1 MAKITP
7 IDVIKGISGKYGGN
21 SNDYFATNTSSNKIH
36 LAKLKNPYKGPFTE
50 KQLAQQE
57 VFASRQAAL
66 SAWLVANRPSA
77 ENGEKGTEA
86 YQYAQK
92 LKRAYAMSNINQVL
106 LKYMDD
112 KYVITLPAGAGS
124 SNQPSTGGGS
134 GSTSGGSNSGGSGGE
149 DEGGLSPK

>member
-36 LAKLKNPYKGPFTE
+36 LAKLKNPYKGPFTS

-106 LKYMDD
+106 LKHMDD

-124 SNQPSTGGGS
+124 SNQPSTDAGS